1 VPAVSDLL
9 WQRAEAGFAMESE
22 TGHPVAREDDALALL
37 TLLALPGVGPA
48 TTNKAVARAR
58 TRGLS
63 VGEILDHHEDFLRLS
78 ADQLRK
84 VETARARARDLSA
97 AVAEH
102 HAALVPITGDDYPGM
117 LKRRLGDSAPPVLT
131 IMGNERLLDEPAVGF
146 CGSRAA
152 REKGLAVTGDTAT
165 QLAEAGLGVVSGCAT
180 GVDMAAH
187 KAALGAGGS
196 TTLVLAE
203 GFLHFSVKREIRDLW
218 DLGRIAVVSQFVPDS
233 VWSVHNAMRRN
244 RTICGLSRAL
254 VLIEAR
260 EKGGS
265 FEAGKTALELGM
277 PLFAAVY
284 EGMPES
290 AAGNR
295 DLLKAGAR
303 ALLKSRSSGRANI
316 APIIEAVGADT
327 GAIADAVP
335 ARAF

>member
-1 VPAVSDLL
+1 M
-9 WQRAEAGFAMESE
+9 AG
-22 TGHPVAREDDALALL
+22 GHDALALL
-37 TLLALPGVGPA
+37 TLLALPGIGPA
-48 TTNKAVARAR
+48 KIHKALARAR
-58 TRGLS
+58 MRGLS
-63 VGEILDHHEDFLRLS
+63 VGEILDHQEELLPLS

-84 VETARARARDLSA
+84 VEDARARARHLSA
-97 AVAEH
+97 AMAERG
-102 HAALVPITGDDYPGM
+102 ASFLPITDDHYPGV
-117 LKRRLGDSAPPVLT
+117 LRRRLGDSAPPVLT
-131 IMGNERLLDEPAVGF
+131 MIGNERLLDEPAVGF

-152 REKGLAVTGDTAT
+152 SEKGLGVTGDTAT
-165 QLAEAGLGVVSGCAT
+165 QLAEAGLGVVSGYAT
-180 GVDMAAH
+180 GVDLAAH
-187 KAALGAGGS
+187 KAALRAGGS

-203 GFLHFSVKREIRDLW
+203 GFLHFSVKREIRELW
-218 DLGRIAVVSQFVPDS
+218 DLRRVAVVSEFLPDS

-265 FEAGKTALELGM
+265 FEAGKTALALGM

-295 DLLKAGAR
+295 DLLKTGAR
-303 ALLKSRSSGRANI
+303 PLLKSRSSGRANV
-316 APIIEAVGADT
+316 APIIEAVKADT
-327 GAIADAVP
+327 GAIAPAAQ